1 MGGHCSCNKK
11 KTEKQAPVKQPA
23 LNLEVFSRDQN
34 AQNNNDMQ
42 SPPING
48 SVSFLKEPIPQRMS
62 IQIYGEDI
70 SRFNSVFLRELRDLN
85 ESNVRISK
93 QELLLT
99 TMEDSELLNLIK
111 FKEDKNTTNN
121 LQSSSNDR
129 NLNFEKNKKSLFNQ
143 YPDFLMK
150 RFAKIGSRHISQSLN
165 SQIKEEDSQ
174 ILSTSFMEFNK
185 IESEEYKILKNSSV
199 INEKGLRLD
208 VWDPDVHE
216 LVDNHKLTCRK
227 AIDDKLQ
234 ELAISCKACFKEQ
247 VLNIQDKTISVP
259 NNQMIPS
266 LSNVLDFG
274 NPSPSAIIDNQ
285 FGFLGC
291 PLIASSTPRIY
302 DLIPLNFKN
311 KSISALLQNIINY
324 DSLFETSILRK
335 LMFPQISGLPY
346 ISKSKIVLLKVNYNG
361 TRRAVPILL
370 DKEVKGLTLLDEQ
383 YPFAFEKGL
392 MSLFLNNKVAPQIH
406 VLLYRLIGWIPE
418 KMSVEDVGDVLSSF
432 DKLRDTLSAGNLL
445 LFWQENL
452 NESPRP
458 VLSFISD
465 KNSLNRFLKTI
476 SLDFNNKDPIL
487 LDWEELYRSGKIKQL
502 MINWNPTIYPY
513 RHSVHVPITINTNRR
528 KNKEHTFYFQE
539 TGQVLLQLKPH
550 KSVSETRVLIDR
562 HRSVSNVFYRIKYYL
577 FSFLGGRIALPTG
590 SLREMEISESTEEV
604 LSDIIIFDE
613 NSLLENYVI
622 AIELEPEDES
632 SLLSQETVHQEVV
645 TLSLYTFVE
654 FEAVEFPFFECR
666 QIENRI
672 YRISEDESEVLYKM
686 TIFNEGN
693 YELRVEGEQG
703 HEYSLLLYH
712 FQKWKN
718 IPVNQNSS
726 FKSASEAFY
735 GALALPCYFEQG
747 TYIVRFRIET
757 VQSSSKNSLSRNK
770 SDTPVTVSP
779 SIHFISH
786 EIRFSFIS
794 FGKGSSRVN
803 IGNSSPSS
811 SNFFKVEEYKSPK
824 VEMKVSN
831 YTGVWNRLVN
841 RGITKAKVK
850 CLQKYMYNPGVI
862 TRAEEETDIKFKLKS
877 IGKNSTSVPFI
888 SLCILLIKDDFTF
901 ELIWE
906 NELFEQVSE
915 IVSDTLVIRPGRF
928 GLLALALCLDPNY
941 NGQWE
946 IETTSSLEV
955 KSRVVNGDFLNLISK
970 QRVLG
975 ELKIGCGGH
984 LNSFHFLL
992 NTAYKLVVS
1001 ADSNPAA
1008 ELFIEITS
1016 PTSSTP
1022 VSIYLIPSN
1031 KDILLDLSQNEL
1043 CSADFNPAFLY
1054 DFNSL
1059 YKTITAGTYIVVPSS
1074 VDKLNKVFDFELKIS
1089 CSEKFSLSP
1098 LPSISLNLNVL
1109 KMTTETSESRLCFQI
1124 KKPAKILLL
1133 IQPEIVEN
1141 NLVVS
1146 LIDRSLSQKIF
1157 EESTPLRLKYFITW
1171 VNLFDRTTI
1180 YDLVTQTRIATKT
1193 EISLFASETDLIKEI
1208 I

>member
-392 MSLFLNNKVAPQIH
+392 MSLFLNNTVSPQIH
-406 VLLYRLIGWIPE
+406 VVLYTLIG
-418 KMSVEDVGDVLSSF
+418 
-432 DKLRDTLSAGNLL
+432 
-445 LFWQENL
+445 
-452 NESPRP
+452 
-458 VLSFISD
+458 
-465 KNSLNRFLKTI
+465 
-476 SLDFNNKDPIL
+476 
-487 LDWEELYRSGKIKQL
+487 
-502 MINWNPTIYPY
+502 
-513 RHSVHVPITINTNRR
+513 
-528 KNKEHTFYFQE
+528 
-539 TGQVLLQLKPH
+539 
-550 KSVSETRVLIDR
+550 
-562 HRSVSNVFYRIKYYL
+562 
-577 FSFLGGRIALPTG
+577 
-590 SLREMEISESTEEV
+590 
-604 LSDIIIFDE
+604 
-613 NSLLENYVI
+613 
-622 AIELEPEDES
+622 
-632 SLLSQETVHQEVV
+632 
-645 TLSLYTFVE
+645 
-654 FEAVEFPFFECR
+654 
-666 QIENRI
+666 
-672 YRISEDESEVLYKM
+672 
-686 TIFNEGN
+686 
-693 YELRVEGEQG
+693 
-703 HEYSLLLYH
+703 
-712 FQKWKN
+712 
-718 IPVNQNSS
+718 
-726 FKSASEAFY
+726 
-735 GALALPCYFEQG
+735 
-747 TYIVRFRIET
+747 
-757 VQSSSKNSLSRNK
+757 
-770 SDTPVTVSP
+770 
-779 SIHFISH
+779 
-786 EIRFSFIS
+786 
-794 FGKGSSRVN
+794 
-803 IGNSSPSS
+803 
-811 SNFFKVEEYKSPK
+811 
-824 VEMKVSN
+824 
-831 YTGVWNRLVN
+831 
-841 RGITKAKVK
+841 
-850 CLQKYMYNPGVI
+850 
-862 TRAEEETDIKFKLKS
+862 
-877 IGKNSTSVPFI
+877 
-888 SLCILLIKDDFTF
+888 
-901 ELIWE
+901 
-906 NELFEQVSE
+906 
-915 IVSDTLVIRPGRF
+915 
-928 GLLALALCLDPNY
+928 
-941 NGQWE
+941 
-946 IETTSSLEV
+946 
-955 KSRVVNGDFLNLISK
+955 
-970 QRVLG
+970 
-975 ELKIGCGGH
+975 
-984 LNSFHFLL
+984 
-992 NTAYKLVVS
+992 
-1001 ADSNPAA
+1001 
-1008 ELFIEITS
+1008 
-1016 PTSSTP
+1016 
-1022 VSIYLIPSN
+1022 
-1031 KDILLDLSQNEL
+1031 
-1043 CSADFNPAFLY
+1043 
-1054 DFNSL
+1054 
-1059 YKTITAGTYIVVPSS
+1059 
-1074 VDKLNKVFDFELKIS
+1074 
-1089 CSEKFSLSP
+1089 
-1098 LPSISLNLNVL
+1098 
-1109 KMTTETSESRLCFQI
+1109 
-1124 KKPAKILLL
+1124 
-1133 IQPEIVEN
+1133 
-1141 NLVVS
+1141 
-1146 LIDRSLSQKIF
+1146 
-1157 EESTPLRLKYFITW
+1157 
-1171 VNLFDRTTI
+1171 
-1180 YDLVTQTRIATKT
+1180 
-1193 EISLFASETDLIKEI
+1193 
-1208 I
+1208 